1 MDALYG
7 EDEEEVIKRLKD
19 TFEPEGFK
27 VFPISAVSGKGVKE
41 LLYHV
46 KGVLDKMDRTPVVFE
61 REFFAENIRISEEP
75 FEVWK
80 EEESLYV
87 VEGPRIERMLGY
99 TNLES
104 EKGFLFFQN
113 FMRDNGILEQLEGLG
128 IQEGDTV
135 RMYGLQFDYYK

>member
-1 MDALYG
+1 MLF
-7 EDEEEVIKRLKD
+7 RSD

-46 KGVLDKMDRTPVVFE
+46 KGVLDKMDRTPVVVE

-80 EEESLYV
+80 EEERLYV